1 MKIKAVEVQNKGC
14 NWLINFAVVF
24 IAVYLQEYIFR
35 GNMGDTSRWVLFDF
49 EMFLI
54 NYLLNYLFY
63 NIALMLLGRR
73 EWAVLGYATMVILLS
88 SINHYKL
95 MYKGDVLLVSDY
107 KMLKEA
113 INILGHYKIDIYVP
127 IIIALLIITAMVIS
141 LNQLV
146 VYELSKKYRV
156 ILGIL
161 SVGMLI
167 GCIGIIRQ
175 GNWLERGKVECVN
188 EYLAINRYEKRGLLL
203 GMIKEV
209 PTPLKAP
216 ENYSRELVEMVIEQE
231 RRILNSDV
239 QDSALPHIIMIMNET
254 FYDIER
260 FDELEFNQEI
270 MPHLKKYQ
278 EMFSGGKLITP
289 SYGGMTCQ
297 VEYEVLTGY
306 PVSNSDGKIG
316 YMELISRE
324 MDSLVSVFKSHGYVT
339 HALHPYT
346 KQYFKRNRV
355 YEFMQFDSMTFIE
368 DMEGLSYE
376 GQYVSD
382 KYVYQQLIRRFEAR
396 NQGEP
401 FFAHIVTMQNH
412 GGHSYI
418 YDKHGVKELRQFG
431 TNKNKS
437 LETYANLLKE
447 SDESLAYLV
456 EYFEAQNEPVI
467 IVFYGDH
474 APNFAGLNWNPF
486 ANSNNIDEVL
496 KQYTTPLLIWNN
508 IGLTKQDYGYIN
520 AYKLGA
526 EVLNMIGIYDDP
538 YFNLV
543 NASQGMSVNGV
554 AIREEQGQVQPAEN
568 TEDYRA
574 EMNKLWLLQYDRLFG
589 KQYAK
594 QMVD

>member
-24 IAVYLQEYIFR
+24 IVVYLQEYIFR
-35 GNMGDTSRWVLFDF
+35 GNMEDTSTWVLLDF
-49 EMFLI
+49 KMFLI
-54 NYLLNYLFY
+54 SYLLNYLLY
-63 NIALMLLGRR
+63 IIVLMFLGKK
-73 EWAVLGYATMVILLS
+73 EWAVLGYATIVILLS

-113 INILGHYKIDIYVP
+113 INILGHYKVDIYVP

-141 LNQLV
+141 LKQLV

-156 ILGIL
+156 ILGVL
-161 SVGMLI
+161 SIAMLI
-167 GCIGIIRQ
+167 GGIGIIRQ
-175 GNWLERGKVECVN
+175 GNWLERGKVEYVN
-188 EYLAINRYEKRGLLL
+188 DYLAINRYEKQGLLL
-203 GMIKEV
+203 GMIKEI

-216 ENYSRELVEMVIEQE
+216 ENYSRELVETVIGQE
-231 RRILNSDV
+231 PRILDLDV

-270 MPHLKKYQ
+270 MPHLKRYQ
-278 EMFSGGKLITP
+278 EMFSSGKLITP

-306 PVSNSDGKIG
+306 PTSNSDGKIG
-316 YMELISRE
+316 YMELINRK

-368 DMEGLSYE
+368 DMEDLSYE
-376 GQYVSD
+376 GEYVSD
-382 KYVYQQLIRRFEAR
+382 KYVYQQVIRQFEER
-396 NQGEP
+396 NQGKP

-412 GGHSYI
+412 GGYSYI
-418 YDKHGVKELRQFG
+418 YDKHGIKELEKFG
-431 TNKNKS
+431 TNKNKN

-474 APNFAGLNWNPF
+474 SPNFEGLNWNPF
-486 ANSNNIDEVL
+486 TNSNNIDEVL
-496 KQYTTPLLIWNN
+496 KQYTTPFLIWNN
-508 IGLTKQDYGYIN
+508 MGLKQQDYGYIN

-526 EVLNMIGIYDDP
+526 KVLELINIDDDP
-538 YFNLV
+538 YFNLI
-543 NASQGMSVNGV
+543 NSSNIMTLNGKE
-554 AIREEQGQVQPAEN
+554 IKEEQGYISVKTSLEN
-568 TEDYRA
+568 GRET
-574 EMNKLWLLQYDRLFG
+574 MNKLWVLQYDRLFG
-589 KQYAK
+589 KQYIK
-594 QMVD
+594 QMAD